1 MSQSVDQ
8 SCLVFAPAVCV
19 GWDATFQFWETIVAT
34 VVAAIVMALTIY
46 FSVKIATEQTEKT
59 LLAALAS
66 EARDRIERERL
77 AEAADAV
84 AEGEARRTMASSLV
98 RVAAE
103 FERAFKGEDDA
114 ELRRLKG
121 DWAAMAIAFRTS
133 PVEGAEMIYEYADL
147 ILEDARTS
155 ERPQAIGQKV
165 MHELLV
171 MNVGHRIGEVALE
184 WARDGR
190 LSASSQKT
198 LERLRSESNARQEE
212 TSTKVAEL
220 LRRIR
225 DINHDPQKEPNIF
238 EEEETEEASEPDTRL
253 P

>member
-1 MSQSVDQ
+1 MNQSVDQ

-34 VVAAIVMALTIY
+34 IVAAVVMALTIY

-59 LLAALAS
+59 LLAAFAR
-66 EARDRIERERL
+66 ETRDRLEREDL
-77 AEAADAV
+77 AEEAAAV

-98 RVAAE
+98 RVGAAY
-103 FERAFKGEDDA
+103 ERAFKENDND
-114 ELRRLKG
+114 ELTRLNG

-133 PVEGAEMIYEYADL
+133 PVDGAEIIYEYADL
-147 ILEDARTS
+147 ILEDARS
-155 ERPQAIGQKV
+155 SDLPEGLGQKV
-165 MHELLV
+165 IHQLLV

-190 LSASSQKT
+190 ISASSEKE
-198 LERLRSESNARQEE
+198 LEKLRSQSKSRQED
-212 TSTKVAEL
+212 TNSKVAEL

-225 DINHDPQKEPNIF
+225 ESSHEPQEDPDLLDQEDTKETP
-238 EEEETEEASEPDTRL
+238 
-253 P
+253 